1 MTKKKRNILSK
12 LYIGIIFTFLYAP
25 IAVLIAYSF
34 NDGKTSVWKGFTFRW
49 YVELFQDSSI
59 MTALYNT
66 LIIAVLA
73 AVISTILGT
82 AAAIG
87 IYNFKGTPRKL
98 IQTVSN
104 IPIINPEIV
113 TGVSLMLLFTFL
125 GRMLNF
131 EMGFVTVLLSH
142 VGFCTPYVI
151 LSVTPKLRQ
160 MDNHVYE
167 AALDLGCGQWQA
179 FYKVVL
185 FELLPGI
192 LSGFLISFTYSLDD
206 FVISYF
212 TRGSKFQTLPIEI
225 YTMLKKRISPKINA
239 LSAILFVVILTVLI
253 ITNIHDARVEKRN
266 KENHGGTV

>member
-1 MTKKKRNILSK
+1 MKKGGIFKKI
-12 LYIGIIFTFLYAP
+12 YIGIIFVFLYSP

-34 NDGKTSVWKGFTFRW
+34 NNGKTSVWKGFTLKW
-49 YVELFQDSSI
+49 YAELFKDSSI

-66 LIIAVLA
+66 LLIAILA
-73 AVISTILGT
+73 AVFSTILGT

-87 IYNFKGTPRKL
+87 IYNFRGKPRKL

-131 EMGFVTVLLSH
+131 EMGFLTVLLSH
-142 VGFCTPYVI
+142 IGFCTPYVI
-151 LSVTPKLRQ
+151 LSVAPKLRQ
-160 MDNHVYE
+160 MDNNVYE

-185 FELLPGI
+185 FELMPGI

-206 FVISYF
+206 FVITYF

-239 LSAILFVVILTVLI
+239 LSAILFVVIFTALI
-253 ITNIHDARVEKRN
+253 ITNIVESRAEK
-266 KENHGGTV
+266 KKKLNHGGT